1 MCVRFPYNVRES
13 NFVQNEH
20 KKVKACVI
28 IMRVHICSMF
38 QNSIHP
44 DQIADVQICFSSSPN
59 RNSPGEIIRELVLI
73 YGIIIVNIEDPL
85 WTNCIFIIKKNY
97 SNLDFLII
105 V

>member
-38 QNSIHP
+38 QNSIHA
-44 DQIADVQICFSSSPN
+44 DQIADVQIHFFFLPKWKYFWGNYKGAICV
-59 RNSPGEIIRELVLI
+59 RHHHNS
-73 YGIIIVNIEDPL
+73 Y
-85 WTNCIFIIKKNY
+85 
-97 SNLDFLII
+97 
-105 V
+105 